1 MSSECPGIIIHVSTC
16 ITGLLETISIPVIT
30 SGINSGGLG
39 FHSHWEKEVVG
50 LLSKNIGGNDA
61 TSFVF

>member
-1 MSSECPGIIIHVSTC
+1 MYII
-16 ITGLLETISIPVIT
+16 GLLETISIPVIT